1 LDSSETNGGR
11 LKGHPHRQ
19 NQELVP
25 EAEPEYVVRDNPDE
39 LRYEILRDGRL
50 LGEIRYRTEP
60 GVITLVHT
68 EVTSA
73 AEGQGVGSRLVA
85 GALEDIRARGLSLV
99 PVCPFVRAYLARHPE
114 HSDLVVSDPAG
125 S

>member
-1 LDSSETNGGR
+1 M
-11 LKGHPHRQ
+11 
-19 NQELVP
+19 P
-25 EAEPEYVVRDNPDE
+25 EAEPEYVVRNNPDE

-50 LGEIRYRTEP
+50 LGEIRYRIDT
-60 GVITLVHT
+60 GVVTLVHT
-68 EVTSA
+68 EVKPA

-85 GALEDIRARGLSLV
+85 GALEDIRARGLSLE

-114 HSDLVVSDPAG
+114 HSDLVVSDPPG